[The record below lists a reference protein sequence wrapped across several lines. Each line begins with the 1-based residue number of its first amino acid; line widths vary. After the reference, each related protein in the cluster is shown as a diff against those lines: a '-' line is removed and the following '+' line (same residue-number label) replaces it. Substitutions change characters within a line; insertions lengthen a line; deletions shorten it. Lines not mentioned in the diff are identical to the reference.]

1 MINSLELYKEA
12 LTFARNNPINPIG
25 AFAVRNDNILWKYYL
40 QLITIIFYEL
50 TVKKNSP
57 LISFLWQFNIQG
69 LAPKNFSLSTG
80 YVAFNMDTSYDMYE
94 IILGM
99 NVAFTENLDSCQGVY
114 LQCKQNIFRG
124 VQLNPESW
132 SDLFNYL
139 ATLDDALG
147 KIFAPVKVV
156 EKVVE
161 QRVEVSVEKIADDA
175 DKDFL
180 QNLSALAEVRRA
192 DDEKIADE
200 IKKVQL
206 ALQEE
211 LPRLQSTLKTIAEIR
226 DGIDFKTMQEP
237 INQLIQLFDKLHETL
252 QRHPLPDM
260 QKGYDTLLKRC
271 RNFSRYIEQSLGML
285 GAELIAEVNVPVDF
299 SRHTVT
305 NANRPPEGATVSKIL
320 RVGLLYKGQ
329 VLRKAEVE
337 ITEPPAAQTVTST
350 FAGAGFG
357 KFFRR

>member
-12 LTFARNNPINPIG
+12 LTFARNNPSN
-25 AFAVRNDNILWKYYL
+25 AFAVRNDNILRNYYL

-80 YVAFNMDTSYDMYE
+80 YVAFNMDTSYDMYA
-94 IILGM
+94 IVVGL

-161 QRVEVSVEKIADDA
+161 VPVEKIADDA

-206 ALQEE
+206 ALQDE

-305 NANRPPEGATVSKIL
+305 NANRPPERATVSKIL

-350 FAGAGFG
+350 FAHAGFG